1 VSLEAVPSPTGR
13 VYEQRVRAGLADAGP
28 TGRVR
33 LDALARWLQ
42 DVAWADVDDAGL
54 ADRVAWV
61 VRRMR
66 LRVDAFPAFGERLEL
81 RTWCTGFGRMW
92 AERTTTVMGSAA
104 AVEAV
109 AVWVS
114 LDPVT
119 GRPKALDQPF
129 VDVYGEAA
137 AGRTVKA
144 RLHHPAPPADAAAA
158 PWLFRRADLDV
169 ADHVNNAAYWAPV
182 EEALLAREDL
192 GALEAEVEFRGGA
205 DAGPA
210 TVLHAGDHWWITQP
224 AGQVAASL
232 SVVER

>member
-92 AERTTTVMGSAA
+92 AERTTTVTGSAG

-119 GRPKALDQPF
+119 GRPKTLDQPF

-144 RLHHPAPPADAAAA
+144 RLHHPAPPGDAAAS

-205 DAGPA
+205 GPGPA
-210 TVLHAGDHWWITQP
+210 TVLRAGRHWWITQP
-224 AGQVAASL
+224 AGQVVASL
-232 SVVER
+232 SVAER

>member
-1 VSLEAVPSPTGR
+1 MSLEAVPSPTGR

-66 LRVDAFPAFGERLEL
+66 LRVDAFPAFGERLAL

-92 AERTTTVMGSAA
+92 AERTTTVTGATG

-119 GRPKALDQPF
+119 GRPKTLDQPF

-144 RLHHPAPPADAAAA
+144 RLHHPAPPEDADAS

-182 EEALLAREDL
+182 EEALLARGEPR
-192 GALEAEVEFRGGA
+192 ALEAEVEFRGGA
-205 DAGPA
+205 GPGPA
-210 TVLHAGDHWWITQP
+210 TVLHAGEHWWITQP
-224 AGQVAASL
+224 PGQVVASL
-232 SVVER
+232 SVTEP